1 MSDVLS
7 PLRAAINARDLM
19 SYGLF
24 AILAVMPYPGYQSI

>member
-7 PLRAAINARDLM
+7 LLRAARNARDLM

-24 AILAVMPYPGYQSI
+24 AILAVMQYPGYQSI